1 MNFWTILK
9 GHKRGLV
16 FIAVLLL
23 IENIAWV
30 IEPTVFGN
38 LIDEFIDK
46 AQGRKIVIDEKHLFP
61 LFAWVG
67 IYLINSFSGSARR
80 AIEPRTYQNIYVNI
94 ITKITEQGEK
104 NSIETSKITA
114 RAQLSQE
121 YITFLQYRTTEF
133 IEQAIAIL
141 GAITAVA
148 VFDIRIS
155 LLCLFAAIPISAVGF
170 IYYNRISLLQNSLHD
185 NYEATYDAFNK
196 RDNKRVISM
205 FRNMAKTQERIGRW
219 SALNFSAIRLF
230 LLLIFI
236 GVLYISIDLDDFTTG
251 NIYSIVAYLWTFT
264 TSVEYLPEIMES
276 WTSLKDITARIKT
289 EGQ

>member
-16 FIAVLLL
+16 FIAALLL

-61 LFAWVG
+61 LFAWIG
-67 IYLINSFSGSARR
+67 IYLINSLSGSVRR
-80 AIEPRTYQNIYVNI
+80 IFEPGTYQNIYVDI
-94 ITKITEQGEK
+94 VDRITGKGE
-104 NSIETSKITA
+104 SEGLETSKITA
-114 RAQLSQE
+114 RTQLSQE

-133 IEQAIAIL
+133 AEQVIAIL
-141 GAITAVA
+141 GAVTAVA

-155 LLCLFAAIPISAVGF
+155 MLCLLAAVPITAIGF
-170 IYYNRISLLQNSLHD
+170 FYYKKISLLQNSLHN
-185 NYEATYDAFNK
+185 NYEDTYEAFSK
-196 RDNKRVISM
+196 RDKNLVISI
-205 FRNMAKTQERIGRW
+205 FRNMAKTQQRIGRW
-219 SALNFSAIRLF
+219 SAFNFSAIRIC

-264 TSVEYLPEIMES
+264 TSVEYLPEILES
-276 WTSLKDITARIKT
+276 WTSLQDITERLKT
-289 EGQ
+289 EN